1 MKEVLKVSA
10 NTNPNAAA
18 GAIAGFIREQG
29 EVEVQAIGAGAV
41 NQSVKAIAIARGFV
55 AVNGIDL
62 VCSPGFKD
70 IEVDGEIRTAIC
82 FIVRCR

>member
-18 GAIAGFIREQG
+18 GAIAGFVREQG

-41 NQSVKAIAIARGFV
+41 NQTVKAVAIARGFV

-62 VCSPGFKD
+62 VCAPGFKD
-70 IEVDGEIRTAIC
+70 IEADGQIRTAIC